1 MANIDVRGSR
11 RRVVLPVTLVL
22 VGILAAACSTPP
34 VVPSATPSPTP
45 LVTPNP
51 HLADPATAQDV
62 FNGLGREGLRITPN
76 TANAGSDGGAVVT
89 RINGTYLGWPLDVT
103 QFRTA
108 ADLAKAAKWEAGQ
121 APGRGEPPV
130 ALAGYNILVS
140 WGPSEID
147 SKPPTPDGRKAA
159 ALEALVEALD
169 RLLSPLRART
179 VVPVQVAS
187 APAAPAPS
195 PSTAP
200 KATPAP

>member
-1 MANIDVRGSR
+1 MAHIALRGSR
-11 RRVVLPVTLVL
+11 PGVVLPVTLVL
-22 VGILAAACSTPP
+22 AGIIAAACSTPP
-34 VVPSATPSPTP
+34 VAPSPTPAPTP

-51 HLADPATAQDV
+51 HLADPTTAQDV

-108 ADLAKAAKWEAGQ
+108 ADLAKAAKWKAGE

-140 WGPSEID
+140 WGPSEIG

-159 ALEALVEALD
+159 ALEALVRALD

-179 VVPVQVAS
+179 IVPVQVAAASEAAEPGPS
-187 APAAPAPS
+187 A
-195 PSTAP
+195 AP

>member
-1 MANIDVRGSR
+1 
-11 RRVVLPVTLVL
+11 VLPVTLVL
-22 VGILAAACSTPP
+22 AGILAAACSTPP
-34 VVPSATPSPTP
+34 VVPSATPAPTP

-89 RINGTYLGWPLDVT
+89 RINGTYLGWPLNVT

-108 ADLAKAAKWEAGQ
+108 ADLAKAAKWKAGE

-140 WGPSEID
+140 WGPAEIG

-159 ALEALVEALD
+159 ALEALVQALD
-169 RLLSPLRART
+169 RLLSPLRTRT
-179 VVPVQVAS
+179 IVPVQVA
-187 APAAPAPS
+187 AAPEAAKPGPS
-195 PSTAP
+195 AAP

>member
-1 MANIDVRGSR
+1 MAHIALRGSR
-11 RRVVLPVTLVL
+11 LRVVLPVTIVL
-22 VGILAAACSTPP
+22 AGILATACSTPP
-34 VVPSATPSPTP
+34 VAPSPTPAPTP

-89 RINGTYLGWPLDVT
+89 RINGTYLGWPLLVT

-108 ADLAKAAKWEAGQ
+108 ADLAKAAKWEAGE

-140 WGPSEID
+140 WGPSELG

-159 ALEALVEALD
+159 ALEALVRALE
-169 RLLSPLRART
+169 RLLSPLRTRT
-179 VVPVQVAS
+179 IVPVQVAS
-187 APAAPAPS
+187 APEAAQAGPS
-195 PSTAP
+195 AAP